1 MHPRLRRT
9 ARRLQRMQAAITEHE
24 LTGPNLSEYRR
35 QATKDDAL
43 CWALTYLPHH
53 LTLDDGTISLSDI
66 QAEWFDH
73 ADEPGR
79 HVYVSPRG
87 SGKST
92 VHFLV
97 LPLYLAATGRRKFI
111 AAFSESATQ
120 AELHLA
126 SLKLE
131 LGRNARL
138 RADYPELCKAGKMPG
153 GTNVADNQGLR
164 VSASG
169 FAFAARGIDAS
180 SLGLKVGD
188 QRPDHLLFDDIEPHA
203 SAYSQY
209 QAKKRLATIVDAVL
223 PMGSQSCSATI
234 VGTVTM
240 TGSIIHQAVR
250 HAVDPASWITEEKFE
265 VHHTLP
271 FDDAGESIWP
281 ERWSTEYLRGIENT
295 RGFALNFLNQ
305 PRPVDSEYWQESDFR
320 RGTLAHPTRRVISVD
335 PAVTTKISSDQTA
348 IAVVSY
354 SAAERLACVDEVV
367 AFRLKGEPLRAKVLE
382 LLARY
387 PDVRIIRWESNT
399 GGELMAQSVLHNMPL
414 GVTVV
419 PKPAHGK
426 KEVRAEVLLSKYRK
440 GGVLHAR
447 AFPDYE
453 AQCLEFPNGLNDDMI
468 DAVGHGVDEV
478 LPARSGTLSV
488 SVR

>member
-1 MHPRLRRT
+1 MHPRLART
-9 ARRLQRMQAAITEHE
+9 ARRLKAMSAAIEEHG
-24 LTGPNLSEYRR
+24 LTGANLSEYRR

-53 LTLDDGTISLSDI
+53 LTLDEGGISLSDI

-73 ADEPGR
+73 AADDSR
-79 HVYVSPRG
+79 DIYIAPRG

-92 VHFLV
+92 VHFLI
-97 LPLYLAATGRRKFI
+97 LPLYLAATGRRRFI

-131 LGRNARL
+131 LSRNARL
-138 RADYPELCKAGKMPG
+138 REDYPDLCAPGKMPG
-153 GTNVADNQGLR
+153 GANVADNQGLR
-164 VSASG
+164 VSKSG

-209 QAKKRLATIVDAVL
+209 QAKKRLATIIDAVL
-223 PMGSQSCSATI
+223 PMGAQVCSATI

-240 TGSIIHQAVR
+240 TDSIIHQAVR
-250 HAVDPASWITEEKFE
+250 HAVKPAAWVTEERFN
-265 VHHTLP
+265 VHHALP
-271 FDDAGESIWP
+271 FGPDGESIWP
-281 ERWSTEYLRGIENT
+281 ERWSTEYLNGIANT

-305 PRPVDSEYWQESDFR
+305 PKPVDSEYWQESDFR

-335 PAVTTKISSDQTA
+335 PAVTTKVSSDQTA

-367 AFRLKGEPLRAKVLE
+367 AFRAQGRAAEGEGARTPGPVPRRPHRA
-382 LLARY
+382 
-387 PDVRIIRWESNT
+387 
-399 GGELMAQSVLHNMPL
+399 L
-414 GVTVV
+414 GVE
-419 PKPAHGK
+419 HRR
-426 KEVRAEVLLSKYRK
+426 RAD
-440 GGVLHAR
+440 G
-447 AFPDYE
+447 
-453 AQCLEFPNGLNDDMI
+453 
-468 DAVGHGVDEV
+468 AVGAAQHAAGHHGGREAG
-478 LPARSGTLSV
+478 PRQEGGARRDAAEQVPQGRRRARQG
-488 SVR
+488 VRRVRGAVPGVPRRTAR